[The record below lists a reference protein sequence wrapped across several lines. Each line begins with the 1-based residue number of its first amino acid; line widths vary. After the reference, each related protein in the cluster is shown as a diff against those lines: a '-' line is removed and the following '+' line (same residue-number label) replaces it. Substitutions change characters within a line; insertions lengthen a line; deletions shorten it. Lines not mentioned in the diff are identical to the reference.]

1 MQYLRNFELLK
12 LYPVS
17 EGTVRN
23 WIARAR
29 DGRLDLQLY
38 ENEGKT
44 YVANTADNIQ
54 RIEQLIRSRR
64 KYLRKRDHKLVTPM
78 AEFYELYSP
87 RQVLD
92 IVSNL
97 DVHREIPRQYNYFD
111 GGANHWDAY
120 VQRLYHERS
129 ANLVNGTVWLL
140 DTNMPYLGELLKKY
154 KHVNVID
161 VGVGNA
167 WPTKNLLAHLL
178 ETGKLGRYIAVDISA
193 EMLQLAESY
202 IKEWFGGQVPFE
214 CFERDISHDWFTDL
228 LAPSYL
234 GSGAEETINLVL
246 LLGAT
251 PVNFRS
257 PADIFKVVY
266 NSMGRRD
273 LLVYTTGLDALASR
287 RTFSFNTGKA
297 AEVLPPQYKFIVDL
311 LGIDESS
318 YEVKLGFDER
328 RMERYVRIRLT
339 TSLTLCFKFE
349 TGERVIE
356 LDKGEDVLVWRA
368 KHQSTRKVLQ
378 QLEDVGFS
386 LLAAV
391 HTEDYLH
398 LLTIAGI
405 RAAPNLSAGDP
416 GSQSPTIQPEKR

>member
-111 GGANHWDAY
+111 GGANYWDAY

-129 ANLVNGTVWLL
+129 SNLVNGTVWLL

-154 KHVNVID
+154 KHVNVM
-161 VGVGNA
+161 
-167 WPTKNLLAHLL
+167 T
-178 ETGKLGRYIAVDISA
+178 
-193 EMLQLAESY
+193 
-202 IKEWFGGQVPFE
+202 
-214 CFERDISHDWFTDL
+214 
-228 LAPSYL
+228 
-234 GSGAEETINLVL
+234 
-246 LLGAT
+246 
-251 PVNFRS
+251 
-257 PADIFKVVY
+257 
-266 NSMGRRD
+266 
-273 LLVYTTGLDALASR
+273 
-287 RTFSFNTGKA
+287 
-297 AEVLPPQYKFIVDL
+297 
-311 LGIDESS
+311 
-318 YEVKLGFDER
+318 
-328 RMERYVRIRLT
+328 
-339 TSLTLCFKFE
+339 
-349 TGERVIE
+349 
-356 LDKGEDVLVWRA
+356 
-368 KHQSTRKVLQ
+368 
-378 QLEDVGFS
+378 
-386 LLAAV
+386 
-391 HTEDYLH
+391 
-398 LLTIAGI
+398 
-405 RAAPNLSAGDP
+405 
-416 GSQSPTIQPEKR
+416 